1 VEATALVTVDIF
13 CFGVRFWAEQFPNNR
28 YCQAWSRMRKRD
40 LHQVTV
46 RHVYEEFRT
55 EGHTLDTVIDCR
67 LFTDPNHDLSLRGH
81 IGSHPDIMM
90 GVVNQEAKLRSRLE
104 SLHGLIK
111 AINPHAM
118 GLGLGVQGCWCR
130 VWGLG
135 SVHI

>member
-1 VEATALVTVDIF
+1 MEPHEEA
-13 CFGVRFWAEQFPNNR
+13 R
-28 YCQAWSRMRKRD
+28 

-46 RHVYEEFRT
+46 RHLCEEFMT

-104 SLHGLIK
+104 SLRGLIK
-111 AINPHAM
+111 PINPHAM
-118 GLGLGVQGCWCR
+118 GLGLRVQGCWRR

-135 SVHI
+135 AWGLCIYDE